1 MTETETTLT
10 NVQALIETGKAHLK
24 EYNFKA
30 NVIHAQKCFSLAYS
44 LCTQNLGKDAIINID
59 ILGLLA
65 AAHNYHIGLSTPSEE
80 VIALL
85 EEMKRIQ
92 LLNYESTHP
101 DLIKTYKRL
110 ATSYSQ
116 SKKYKLAL
124 ENYFQALEN
133 QSVDQDEYDKDMAH
147 TLERIGDV
155 YNNLVKTKKAREYYV
170 RALEMNEQ
178 ASGDNQAVLAS
189 LQSKIARVTPI
200 IPSSASSYDGFMA
213 CHSFA

>member
-1 MTETETTLT
+1 M
-10 NVQALIETGKAHLK
+10 
-24 EYNFKA
+24 
-30 NVIHAQKCFSLAYS
+30 
-44 LCTQNLGKDAIINID
+44 
-59 ILGLLA
+59 
-65 AAHNYHIGLSTPSEE
+65 
-80 VIALL
+80 
-85 EEMKRIQ
+85 
-92 LLNYESTHP
+92 
-101 DLIKTYKRL
+101 
-110 ATSYSQ
+110 
-116 SKKYKLAL
+116 AL

-178 ASGDNQAVLAS
+178 ANGDNEAVLAS